1 MVVPLRARDQ
11 QSARSDLIKHA
22 VGLLS
27 QQVWCWGRDILR
39 ADGNWLIEIGFN
51 RIAPPADHEGCSS
64 IYSLELSHGRCIV
77 LRGFGVFY
85 GDLHHGGIF
94 LPRYEFRP
102 KYTTQATLECLPWS
116 EADLPK
122 LHTPS
127 ESQQTSCLTLTSD
140 LIEWIQAYELN
151 IVKVLVIEYRRSILR
166 EWNNGKRPI
175 IPAEEMAHAWQ
186 QISVAIYEDFRVL
199 IPPCRI
205 ARSQSHA

>member
-1 MVVPLRARDQ
+1 MAVPLRARDQ

-39 ADGNWLIEIGFN
+39 ADGNWLIEIGFD
-51 RIAPPADHEGCSS
+51 RIAPPDDREGCSS

-102 KYTTQATLECLPWS
+102 KYTTQATLEFLPWS

-151 IVKVLVIEYRRSILR
+151 IVKVLGIEYRRSILR

-199 IPPCRI
+199 IPPYRI